1 MTKKVIRILQGE
13 ENGIARR
20 DFESQNFGYTI
31 YGQDA
36 EPEEVAR
43 YEIADEAEA
52 RKEFGKYRCSYNT
65 YDGGSNWSI
74 TEYALDFSEIEE
86 DEDGFIESESP
97 IKKHVLAKMDME
109 SFINI
114 AKNQGS
120 VCLCGDDI
128 TVDIGCDSYYISV
141 EDIIAPIL
149 EKIDS
154 DRNAEEW
161 GIFYNQYLND

>member
-1 MTKKVIRILQGE
+1 MESIGAVIIH
-13 ENGIARR
+13 
-20 DFESQNFGYTI
+20 
-31 YGQDA
+31 
-36 EPEEVAR
+36 
-43 YEIADEAEA
+43 
-52 RKEFGKYRCSYNT
+52 
-65 YDGGSNWSI
+65 DGGSNWSI